1 MAGGFSA
8 RTAPELDVMFMLVCC
23 WNLDVDVDVD
33 VDVDG
38 GTGSAPPL
46 GNVKADN

>member
-1 MAGGFSA
+1 VAGGFSA

-33 VDVDG
+33 G

>member
-1 MAGGFSA
+1 VAGGFSA

-23 WNLDVDVDVD
+23 WNLDVDVD
-33 VDVDG
+33 G